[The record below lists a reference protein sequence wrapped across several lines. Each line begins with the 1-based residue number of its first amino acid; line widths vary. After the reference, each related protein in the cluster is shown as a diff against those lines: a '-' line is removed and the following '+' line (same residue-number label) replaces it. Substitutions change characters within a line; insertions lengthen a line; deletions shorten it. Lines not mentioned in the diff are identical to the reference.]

1 MNKSSFV
8 SFISIESA
16 FVNCVNGPHRQKSNI
31 TQMKQGCLLRIVNL
45 INITINMM
53 NGLSLEQV
61 TQWLEIDNIM
71 GVPLGIEE

>member
-8 SFISIESA
+8 SFISIGSA

-53 NGLSLEQV
+53 NGSILEQV
-61 TQWLEIDNIM
+61 AQWLEIDNIM
-71 GVPLGIEE
+71 CVPLGLKQ